1 MFKFLHAADIHLD
14 SPLVGLERY
23 EGAPVDQIRGATRQ
37 AFEKLV
43 DLAID
48 EGAAF
53 VLLAGDLYDGDWKDY
68 NTGLFFIS
76 QMVRLKGAEIR
87 VFVIAGNHDA
97 GSTITKALQPPD
109 NVKRFSTRKPET
121 AVLDDLG
128 VAIHGQGFP
137 TRSVTEDLSA
147 RYPDPV
153 PDLFNIGML
162 HTSLNGRPGHEPYA
176 PCSVD
181 GLRSRGYQYWALGH
195 VHARE
200 VVSVDPW
207 IVFPGNIQGR
217 HVRETGAKGCSL
229 VAVDDGEVVSV
240 EDHAVDI
247 VRWEVC
253 TVDVTGAAVPETAL
267 DLVGKALKQVVAEAD
282 DRYLAVRLQLEGA
295 CLAHERLSAAPEHW
309 AQAFRALG
317 TDISGANLWI
327 EKVCLGTRRETDLGE
342 ALKRDDALGG
352 LLRAIRDLEA
362 DPDRLAALADEMSDL
377 KLKLPP
383 ELMVGEESM
392 DPTDPRVLREAAEH
406 AKDLLLYRLVSSED
420 EA

>member
-53 VLLAGDLYDGDWKDY
+53 VLLAGDLYDGEWKDY
-68 NTGLFFIS
+68 NTGLFFIA
-76 QMVRLKGAEIR
+76 QMVRLKGAGIR

-153 PDLFNIGML
+153 PDLFNIGVL
-162 HTSLNGRPGHEPYA
+162 HTSLDGRPGHEPYA

-200 VVSVDPW
+200 VVSEDPW

-295 CLAHERLSAAPEHW
+295 CRAHERLSAAPEHW
-309 AQAFRALG
+309 AQAFRALATG
-317 TDISGANLWI
+317 ISGANLWV
-327 EKVCLGTRRETDLGE
+327 EKVCLRTRRETDLGE

-362 DPDRLAALADEMSDL
+362 DPDRLAALANEMSDL

-406 AKDLLLYRLVSSED
+406 AKDLLLSRLVSSED